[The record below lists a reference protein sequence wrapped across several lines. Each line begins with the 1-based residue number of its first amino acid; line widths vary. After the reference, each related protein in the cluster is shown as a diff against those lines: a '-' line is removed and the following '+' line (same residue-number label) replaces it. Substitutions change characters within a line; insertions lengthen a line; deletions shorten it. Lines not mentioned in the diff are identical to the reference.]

1 MKKITLII
9 SLILVSLLGFSQYTN
24 FELQIASGVSDY
36 RNSKGLSDINFLPSL
51 NDKLDFL
58 LERVVEVNSLWNHD
72 GGHSSNFKYSY
83 KLISEQIK
91 ENSVVHKEIEKMY
104 PHIEFKHETLKLVK
118 SEGETIF
125 NSISHHA
132 GENLCRTNY
141 DTYNSKRFVS
151 NWINSPIH
159 EHIMTL
165 DKDKENV
172 VPIGVINVIYDG
184 EWCYATLIIILLEK
198 E

>member
-1 MKKITLII
+1 MKKILLTLSLMFI
-9 SLILVSLLGFSQYTN
+9 SVLGFSQYTK
-24 FELQIASGVSDY
+24 FEMKIASGVNEY
-36 RNSKGLSDINFLPSL
+36 RHSQGLGDINFLPSL

-58 LERVVEVNSLWNHD
+58 LERVVEANSLWSSD

-83 KLISEQIK
+83 NLISEQIK

-104 PHIEFKHETLKLVK
+104 PNVEFKYESITIVK
-118 SEGETIF
+118 SEGETSF
-125 NSISHHA
+125 NAISHYA

-141 DTYNSKRFVS
+141 NNFNSQLFVN
-151 NWINSPIH
+151 NWIKSPIH

-165 DKDKENV
+165 DENNNNT